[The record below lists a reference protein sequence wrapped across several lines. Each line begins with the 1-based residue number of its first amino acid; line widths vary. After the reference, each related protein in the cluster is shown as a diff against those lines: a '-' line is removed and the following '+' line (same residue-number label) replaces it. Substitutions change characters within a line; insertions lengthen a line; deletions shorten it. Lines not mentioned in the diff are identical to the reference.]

1 MEEQNKPVYTI
12 EELKENI
19 NIFLNKE
26 FSNNRLVDFIG
37 VEFAKKGFSLI
48 TPKMLFENNKDVD
61 SLTEPELIAF
71 CIAVNKYFTINQD
84 ARRSEEYIKNI
95 NPSLYFYTR
104 KISENELL
112 QPKQDNKITE
122 IVFEEVQK
130 LNDNEFQT
138 FLNAEELFKLYS
150 SSNIIY
156 LKSVQRATRKI
167 KLKDGSVRELEN
179 YNKEGLRSLEDR
191 FIKQNILTT
200 QITFSIIIWE
210 GKTPDINFIPYYK
223 EHENYGR
230 IVFVPNYNAND
241 KSYGFINISDG
252 AHRLSAICSAYE
264 RNPSVADEKLSV
276 AIKILSLNKAKQ
288 FISDVFKI
296 NMTDKTYLQT
306 MSNTP
311 LNNYINTII
320 DNSIFKNK
328 TAKTKADEKIEAFY
342 ASYEYIKD
350 TIKYLDIKF
359 DKNDLML
366 RIEAKNVSNKINTLI
381 DLFKDKYDCCDVS
394 KLKSNTFLLDKKMCI
409 LYIIAG
415 EMLKNATDE
424 NILKMYEYIN
434 EKSDDI
440 KDILKLKNVK
450 ELIEKFDNLLKGC
463 EL

>member
-26 FSNNRLVDFIG
+26 FSNNRLADFIG
-37 VEFAKKGFSLI
+37 VEFAKKGFPLI
-48 TPKMLFENNKDVD
+48 IPKQLFNNNKDVD

-84 ARRSEEYIKNI
+84 ARKSEEYIKNI

-130 LNDNEFQT
+130 LNNNEFQT
-138 FLNAEELFKLYS
+138 YLTAKQLYELDKAGQLV
-150 SSNIIY
+150 Y
-156 LKSVQRATRKI
+156 LKEAQRASKKI
-167 KLKDGSVRELEN
+167 KLKNGEVREVEN
-179 YNKEGLRSLEDR
+179 YNKEGLKDLENR
-191 FIKQNILTT
+191 FLKQDLLIT
-200 QITFSIIIWE
+200 QVTLSIIIWDN
-210 GKTPDINFIPYYK
+210 KTPNIDFNAYDLN
-223 EHENYGR
+223 HENYGR
-230 IVFVPNYNAND
+230 LTFIPNFDSNSPNMA
-241 KSYGFINISDG
+241 FINKADG
-252 AHRLSAICSAYE
+252 AHRIGALITAYE
-264 RNPSVADEKLSV
+264 KNNSIENQKLSV
-276 AIKILSLNKAKQ
+276 AIKIVKLPIIKQ
-288 FISDVFKI
+288 FINDTFKI
-296 NMTDKTYLQT
+296 NETDRTYRDTLA
-306 MSNTP
+306 NTP

-320 DNSIFKNK
+320 DNSIFRNK

-350 TIKYLDIKF
+350 TIKYLDIKL

-366 RIEAKNVSNKINTLI
+366 RMEAKNVSNKINTLI
-381 DLFKDKYDCCDVS
+381 DLFKDKYDYEDVS
-394 KLKSNTFLLDKKMCI
+394 NLKSNTFLLDKKMCI

-415 EMLKNATDE
+415 EMLKEATDE
-424 NILKMYEYIN
+424 NILKMYEYIIN
-434 EKSDDI
+434 KFDNI
-440 KDILKLKNVK
+440 KKILKLKNVK
-450 ELIEKFDNLLKGC
+450 ELIEEFDKLLKGC

>member
-26 FSNNRLVDFIG
+26 MSNNRLIDFITQ
-37 VEFAKKGFSLI
+37 EFAKKGLNWQ
-48 TPKMLFENNKDVD
+48 TPKLLFENNKDVE
-61 SLTEPELIAF
+61 SLVEPELMAF
-71 CIAVNKYFTINQD
+71 CIAINKYFTTNQD
-84 ARRSEEYIKNI
+84 ARKSEEYIKNM
-95 NPSLYFYTR
+95 NPKLYFYVR
-104 KISENELL
+104 KIGENELL
-112 QPKQDNKITE
+112 QPKQDKQINE

-130 LNDNEFQT
+130 LNNNEFQT
-138 FLNAEELFKLYS
+138 YLTAKQLYELDKAGQLV
-150 SSNIIY
+150 Y
-156 LKSVQRATRKI
+156 LKEAQRASKKI
-167 KLKDGSVRELEN
+167 KLKNGEIREVEN
-179 YNKEGLRSLEDR
+179 YNKEGLKDLENR
-191 FIKQNILTT
+191 FLKQDLLIT
-200 QITFSIIIWE
+200 QVTLSIIIWDN
-210 GKTPDINFIPYYK
+210 KTPNIDFDAYDLN
-223 EHENYGR
+223 HENYGR
-230 IVFVPNYNAND
+230 LTFIPNFDSDSPNMA
-241 KSYGFINISDG
+241 FINKADG
-252 AHRLSAICSAYE
+252 AHRIGALTTAYE
-264 RNPSVADEKLSV
+264 KDNSIENQMLSV
-276 AIKILSLNKAKQ
+276 AIKIVKLPVIKQ
-288 FISDVFKI
+288 FINDTFKI
-296 NMTDKTYLQT
+296 NETDRVYRDTLA
-306 MSNTP
+306 NTP

-381 DLFKDKYDCCDVS
+381 DLFKDKYDCEDIS
-394 KLKSNTFLLDKKMCI
+394 ELKAITFLLDKKMCI

>member
-1 MEEQNKPVYTI
+1 MEEQNKHTI
-12 EELKENI
+12 EELKDRI

-26 FSNNRLVDFIG
+26 FANNRLVDFIG
-37 VEFAKKGFSLI
+37 IEFAKKGFSLI
-48 TPKMLFENNKDVD
+48 IPKLLFENKKDVD
-61 SLTEPELIAF
+61 SLSESELIAF

-84 ARRSEEYIKNI
+84 ARKSEEYMKNI
-95 NPSLYFYTR
+95 NPTLYFYNR

-112 QPKQDNKITE
+112 QPKKDNKITE
-122 IVFEEVQK
+122 IIFEEVQR

-138 FLNAEELFKLYS
+138 FLSAEELFKLYS

-167 KLKDGSVRELEN
+167 KLKDGSIRELEN

-200 QITFSIIIWE
+200 QITFTIIVWE

-230 IVFVPNYNAND
+230 IVFVPNYNADD
-241 KSYGFINISDG
+241 KTYGFINISDG

-264 RNPSVADEKLSV
+264 KDNSIADEKLSV
-276 AIKILSLNKAKQ
+276 AIKILSLNKAKE

-311 LNNYINTII
+311 INNYINTII

-328 TAKTKADEKIEAFY
+328 TAKTKTDEKIESFY

-350 TIKYLDIKF
+350 TIKYLDIKL

-366 RIEAKNVSNKINTLI
+366 RMEAKNVSQKINTLI
-381 DLFKDKYDCCDVS
+381 DLFKDKYDYEDIS
-394 KLKSNTFLLDKKMCI
+394 KLKSDTFLLDKKMCI

-415 EMLKNATDE
+415 EMLKDSTDE
-424 NILKMYEYIN
+424 GILKMYEYIN
-434 EKSDDI
+434 EKSDEI

-450 ELIEKFDNLLKGC
+450 ELIEKFDKLLKGC